1 MLPPSQRRMAK
12 KKKQLVS
19 AGKGNERDY
28 FDVYGTEAKAEVQWK
43 VTEKRSRLSLQD
55 FQNLILWML
64 GDGTNP
70 SWIFIKNKPLV
81 SKVVL
86 LFVPGLDAAM
96 FMSQLKLLRG
106 IKTTCGTPQAVTALS
121 PTTSPASTIGAL
133 LTCPRRKRK
142 EPPNDTEKVVKVA
155 RTNPNKS
162 PGQQSRVIERELHQE
177 LSSLGS
183 TENGNSS
190 KKELQEHNSSD
201 DEEDTSTCQQADNKV
216 SNGISTP
223 PFPAAY
229 YILSKMEMRD
239 NGYPMPTDNCSES
252 NRQVPEGFVMTQPA
266 NGTNFP
272 EMVAVDCEMCY
283 TGSGLELT
291 RISLVDQSKKVLLD
305 SLVKPANPIT
315 NYNTQYS
322 GITAAMMKDVT
333 TTLEDIQEQFV
344 KIVPAETILIGHS
357 LECDLAAL
365 RIIHMRVIDTA
376 LMYQH
381 PKHNGNFKPA
391 LRMLAHRFL
400 KRRIQDR
407 ADGHDSIEDAR
418 AAMDL
423 TLLKIRD
430 GPNSGYPT
438 NAADQNR
445 ENLLDVL
452 SKHGRRCALLDRRS
466 LLHQYAVGNT
476 HAIVCSSDH
485 DVLTKAAKE
494 VNKPDVDFVWAQFA
508 EVNTYLDRRAQ
519 NPEQNAA
526 LVAEVAALKTCS
538 EDDLDS
544 LVDLPI
550 SREFEA
556 ILSKTDERVKALHNA
571 LPNNAMLI
579 VLTGHGDTLCVRR
592 LQAEIRSK
600 KLKPEGASQSW
611 MESSDAVYEE
621 LSSRAETALG
631 FVTIKYSSA
640 DNSRP
645 SHDGEPSD

>member
-1 MLPPSQRRMAK
+1 MAK

-19 AGKGNERDY
+19 AGKGNEKDY

-43 VTEKRSRLSLQD
+43 ETEKRSRLTLQD
-55 FQNLILWML
+55 FQNLVLWTL

-86 LFVPGLDAAM
+86 LFVPGLDAAL
-96 FMSQLKLLRG
+96 FLSQLKLLRN
-106 IKTTCGTPQAVTALS
+106 IKTTCGNPQAVMALS
-121 PTTSPASTIGAL
+121 PTTSPGSTIEAL

-142 EPPNDTEKVVKVA
+142 ELRNHIEKVVKTA

-162 PGQQSRVIERELHQE
+162 PGQQGRVIERELQEE
-177 LSSLGS
+177 LSSLS
-183 TENGNSS
+183 TIENGTSSVKGPRQNNSGD
-190 KKELQEHNSSD
+190 SS
-201 DEEDTSTCQQADNKV
+201 ENPAVSQQAAA
-216 SNGISTP
+216 NGISVP

-229 YILSKMEMRD
+229 YILSKMEMKD
-239 NGYPMPTDNCSES
+239 NGYPMATVES
-252 NRQVPEGFVMTQPA
+252 CGPDRQVPEGYVRTQPA
-266 NGTNFP
+266 DGTHFP

-283 TGSGLELT
+283 TSSGLELT
-291 RISLVDQSKKVLLD
+291 RISLVDQTKKVLLD
-305 SLVKPANPIT
+305 SLVKPANPII

-322 GITAAMMKDVT
+322 GITATMLNEVT

-365 RIIHMRVIDTA
+365 KIIHMRVIDTA
-376 LMYQH
+376 LLYQH
-381 PKHNGNFKPA
+381 PKHNGSFKPA

-430 GPNSGYPT
+430 GPNSGYGT

-445 ENLLDVL
+445 ENLLEVL
-452 SKHGRRCALLDRRS
+452 SNYGRRCALLDRRS
-466 LLHQYAVGNT
+466 VLHQYAAGNT
-476 HAIVCSSDH
+476 HAIVCSSDE
-485 DVLTKAAKE
+485 DVLMKASKE

-508 EVNTYLDRRAQ
+508 EVITYLDRRAQ

-538 EDDLDS
+538 EDDPDS
-544 LVDLPI
+544 VMDLPI

-571 LPNNAMLI
+571 LPKNTMLI
-579 VLTGHGDTLCVRR
+579 LLTGHGDTLCVRR
-592 LQAEIRSK
+592 LQAEIRNK
-600 KLKPEGASQSW
+600 RLKPEAASQLW

-631 FVTIKYSSA
+631 FVTIKHLS
-640 DNSRP
+640 
-645 SHDGEPSD
+645 DGEPSD